1 MPRAQDKSYSNIS
14 LALKVY
20 EGHGDS
26 TLLEGGEVLGIY
38 ICL

>member
-1 MPRAQDKSYSNIS
+1 MLHAQDKSYRNIF

-26 TLLEGGEVLGIY
+26 TLEGGEVLGIY